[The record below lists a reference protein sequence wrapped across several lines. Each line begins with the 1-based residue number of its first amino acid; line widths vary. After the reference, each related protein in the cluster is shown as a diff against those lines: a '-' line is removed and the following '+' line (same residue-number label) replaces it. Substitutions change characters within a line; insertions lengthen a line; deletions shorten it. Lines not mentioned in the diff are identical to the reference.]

1 MSRQKIRIAFI
12 LTQFELGGAQKH
24 LLSLL
29 ERLDPERFHP
39 ILLTS
44 AEPGP
49 LTPYAKELLGDQLI
63 EIASLRREV
72 NPVLD
77 LKAGREIFSVLQAH
91 PVDLVHT
98 HSSKAGILG
107 RWGAHR
113 AGIKNI
119 IHTVHGFG
127 FTPEQPLWERRL
139 YIGMEQRAAAVTNRM
154 IAVSKTVIE
163 EGCRYNIGVRSQY
176 QWIPCGIDP
185 KEFEIQ
191 SDGTVGA
198 TRALPLRIREELKIP
213 PESPL
218 ITMVACFKPQKA
230 PLDFVRAAAK
240 VAPDFPQAKFLIVGD
255 GVLRPQ
261 IERERERF
269 HLVGATHASP
279 LLILAG
285 WRRDIPAILAA
296 SQVVILTSRWEG
308 LPVTL
313 LEAMASRKPIVATAV
328 GGTPEIVQDGENG
341 FLSSPGDIE
350 AIARSIC
357 RLLKNPEEAAA
368 MGECGRKRLSVDY
381 EVTETVRRLENLYEE
396 LHSSIPCLTL
406 PY

>member
-1 MSRQKIRIAFI
+1 MPRQKIRVAFI
-12 LTQFELGGAQKH
+12 LTQLELGGAQKH

-29 ERLDPERFHP
+29 ERLDPERFEA

-44 AEPGP
+44 TDPGP
-49 LTPYAKELLGDQLI
+49 LTLCAKELLGDRLI
-63 EIASLRREV
+63 GIPSLRREV
-72 NPVLD
+72 NPVMD
-77 LKAGREIFSVLQAH
+77 LKAGRKIFSILQDH
-91 PVDLVHT
+91 SVDIAHT

-113 AGIKNI
+113 AGVKNI
-119 IHTVHGFG
+119 VHTVHGFG
-127 FTPEQPLWERRL
+127 FTPEQPLWEKRL
-139 YIGMEQRAAAVTNRM
+139 YIKMEQRAASVTDRI
-154 IAVSKTVIE
+154 IAVSRAAIE
-163 EGCRYNIGVRSQY
+163 EGRRWNIGIRSQY
-176 QWIPCGIDP
+176 DWIPCGIDVE
-185 KEFEIQ
+185 EFEE
-191 SDGTVGA
+191 
-198 TRALPLRIREELKIP
+198 RPPLQMKQELGIL

-218 ITMVACFKPQKA
+218 ITMIACFKPQKA

-240 VAPDFPQAKFLIVGD
+240 VVVGFPQARFLMVGD

-261 IERERERF
+261 IERERERL
-269 HLVGATHASP
+269 HLQDK
-279 LLILAG
+279 LILAG

-296 SQVVILTSRWEG
+296 SQAVVLTSRWEG

-313 LEAMASRKPIVATAV
+313 LEAMASRKPIAATAV

-350 AIARSIC
+350 AIAHSIC
-357 RLLKNPEEAAA
+357 RLLTDPKEAAA
-368 MGECGRKRLSVDY
+368 MGESGRKRLTADY

-396 LHSSIPCLTL
+396 LYSSVPCLTS

>member
-1 MSRQKIRIAFI
+1 MQKIRVAYI
-12 LTQFELGGAQKH
+12 LTQLELGGAQKH

-29 ERLDPERFHP
+29 ERLNSERFHP

-44 AEPGP
+44 AKPGP
-49 LTPYAKELLGDQLI
+49 LTPYAKELLGDRLI

-98 HSSKAGILG
+98 HSSKAGIFG
-107 RWGAHR
+107 RWGAYR

-119 IHTVHGFG
+119 VHTVHGFG

-139 YIGMEQRAAAVTNRM
+139 YIGMEQRAAAVTSR
-154 IAVSKTVIE
+154 IVAVSKAVIE
-163 EGCRYNIGVRSQY
+163 EGCRWNIGIRSQY
-176 QWIPCGIDP
+176 EWIPCGIDI
-185 KEFEIQ
+185 EGFEQ
-191 SDGTVGA
+191 
-198 TRALPLRIREELKIP
+198 ELKIP
-213 PESPL
+213 SANPL
-218 ITMVACFKPQKA
+218 VTMIACFKPQKS

-240 VAPDFPQAKFLIVGD
+240 VVPDFPQVRFLMVGD
-255 GVLRPQ
+255 GVLRSQ
-261 IERERERF
+261 VEKERERLNLGEK
-269 HLVGATHASP
+269 
-279 LLILAG
+279 LILAG

-328 GGTPEIVQDGENG
+328 GGIPEIVRDGENG
-341 FLSSPGDIE
+341 FLSPAGDVE
-350 AIARSIC
+350 AIARSIR
-357 RLLKNPEEAAA
+357 RLLENPGLAAA
-368 MGECGRKRLSVDY
+368 MGECGRKRLSADY